1 MEKKP
6 TMEMTI
12 RKGAQSQ
19 TVKLPCDFLTLKVAL
34 YQLDVLKGPE
44 EVTVEDVGA
53 TFQSEDELGQK
64 IVDMLQSMDS
74 LVDVDIALHL
84 VWAAPKPI
92 REALSQMTLEDAVG
106 NIVDIAIQR
115 DALVEQL
122 GEHRACY
129 YFPLTC
135 TIEDEEYDYAPV
147 EGYPGDMLRN
157 MDAIQTAIQR
167 EQAYL
172 IDTMAMHFWTRDP
185 ALTESIQEK
194 LLSCIWDVEVV
205 NDRLYGKVDVVSTE
219 QFAPLEEQAMK
230 DWILGQNSDGLGEGF
245 EQRPI
250 ETEWGDLYVHFW
262 NSGDDYEIVTAEEM
276 KRNQSFD
283 MEMG

>member
-19 TVKLPCDFLTLKVAL
+19 TVKLPCDFLTIKVAL
-34 YQLDVLKGPE
+34 YQMDVLKDPE
-44 EVTVEDVGA
+44 EMTVADVNA
-53 TFQSEDELGQK
+53 TFQSEDELGKK
-64 IVDMLQSMDS
+64 IIALIQPTDS
-74 LVDVDIALHL
+74 LSNVDVAVHQMR
-84 VWAAPKPI
+84 AAPKPV
-92 REALSQMTLEDAVG
+92 REALSQMILTDAVG
-106 NIVDIAIQR
+106 NIQDIAIQR
-115 DALVEQL
+115 DTMVEQL
-122 GEHRACY
+122 GQHRARY

-135 TIEDEEYDYAPV
+135 TIESEETDYTPE
-147 EGYPGDMLRN
+147 EGYPRDLLRN
-157 MDAIQTAIQR
+157 MDAIQTAIQK

-185 ALTESIQEK
+185 ELTESIREK
-194 LLSCIWDVEVV
+194 LLTCIWDVEVV

>member
-1 MEKKP
+1 
-6 TMEMTI
+6 MEMTI
-12 RKGAQSQ
+12 RKGEQSQ
-19 TVKLPCDFLTLKVAL
+19 TVKLPCDFLTIKVAL
-34 YQLDVLKGPE
+34 YQIDVLKDPE
-44 EVTVEDVGA
+44 KVTVEDVNA

-64 IVDMLQSMDS
+64 IIALIQPTDLLSDVDMAVHQMR
-74 LVDVDIALHL
+74 
-84 VWAAPKPI
+84 AAPKPV
-92 REALSQMTLEDAVG
+92 REALSQMILTDAVG
-106 NIVDIAIQR
+106 NIQDIATQR
-115 DALVEQL
+115 DALIEQL
-122 GEHRACY
+122 GQHRACY

-147 EGYPGDMLRN
+147 DGYPGDLLRN
-157 MDAIQTAIQR
+157 MDAIHAAIQK
-167 EQAYL
+167 EQDCL

-194 LLSCIWDVEVV
+194 LLTCVWDVEVV
-205 NDRLYGKVDVVSTE
+205 NDRLYGKVEVLSTVSLNP
-219 QFAPLEEQAMK
+219 AEETAMK

>member
-1 MEKKP
+1 
-6 TMEMTI
+6 MEMTI
-12 RKGAQSQ
+12 RKGEQTE
-19 TVKLPCDFLTLKVAL
+19 TVKLPCDFFTIKVAL
-34 YQLDVLKGPE
+34 YQMDVLKDPD
-44 EVTVEDVGA
+44 EVTVADVNA
-53 TFQSEDELGQK
+53 TFQSGDELGQK
-64 IVDMLQSMDS
+64 IIGMIQPTDS
-74 LVDVDIALHL
+74 LSDVDVAVHQMR
-84 VWAAPKPI
+84 AAPKPV
-92 REALSQMTLEDAVG
+92 REALSQMLITDAVG
-106 NIVDIAIQR
+106 NIQDIAIQR
-115 DALVEQL
+115 DALVEQS
-122 GEHRACY
+122 GQHRECY

-135 TIEDEEYDYAPV
+135 SIEDEEYDYAPV
-147 EGYPGDMLRN
+147 EGYPGDLLRN
-157 MDAIQTAIQR
+157 MDAIQTAIQK

-185 ALTESIQEK
+185 ALTESIREK
-194 LLSCIWDVEVV
+194 LLTCVWDVEVV

-262 NSGDDYEIVTAEEM
+262 NSGDDYEIVTPEEM
-276 KRNQSFD
+276 KMRQSFD

>member
-1 MEKKP
+1 
-6 TMEMTI
+6 MEMTI

-19 TVKLPCDFLTLKVAL
+19 TVRLPCDFLTIKVAL
-34 YQLDVLKGPE
+34 YQMDVLKDPE
-44 EVTVEDVGA
+44 EVTVADVNA
-53 TFQSEDELGQK
+53 TFKSGDELGQK
-64 IVDMLQSMDS
+64 IIDMLQSTDS
-74 LVDVDIALHL
+74 LADVDIALHL
-84 VWAAPKPI
+84 VWATSKPV

-115 DALVEQL
+115 DALIEQL
-122 GEHRACY
+122 GQHRACY

-135 TIEDEEYDYAPV
+135 TIESEETDYMPE
-147 EGYPGDMLRN
+147 EGYPGDLLRN
-157 MDAIQTAIQR
+157 MDAIQSAIQK

-185 ALTESIQEK
+185 VLTQSIQEK
-194 LLSCIWDVEVV
+194 LLTCIWDVEVV

-262 NSGDDYEIVTAEEM
+262 NSGDDYEIVSAEEM
-276 KRNQSFD
+276 TQCFD

>member
-1 MEKKP
+1 
-6 TMEMTI
+6 MEMTI
-12 RKGAQSQ
+12 RKGEQSQ

-34 YQLDVLKGPE
+34 YQIDVLKEPE
-44 EVTVEDVGA
+44 EVTVADVNA

-64 IVDMLQSMDS
+64 IIALIQPMDS
-74 LVDVDIALHL
+74 LSNVDMAVHQ
-84 VWAAPKPI
+84 VRTAPKPV
-92 REALSQMTLEDAVG
+92 REALSQMILTDAVG
-106 NIVDIAIQR
+106 SIRGITIQR

-122 GEHRACY
+122 GQHRARY

-135 TIEDEEYDYAPV
+135 TIESEETDYTPE
-147 EGYPGDMLRN
+147 EGYPGDLLRN
-157 MDAIQTAIQR
+157 MGAIQTAIQK

-194 LLSCIWDVEVV
+194 LLTCVWDVEAV

-250 ETEWGDLYVHFW
+250 ETEYGDLYVHFW
-262 NSGDDYEIVTAEEM
+262 HSGDDYEIVSAEEM
-276 KRNQSFD
+276 TQYFD

>member
-1 MEKKP
+1 
-6 TMEMTI
+6 MEMTI
-12 RKGAQSQ
+12 RKGEQTE
-19 TVKLPCDFLTLKVAL
+19 TVKLPCDFWTIKVAL
-34 YQLDVLKGPE
+34 YQMDVLKDPE
-44 EVTVEDVGA
+44 EVTVADVNA
-53 TFQSEDELGQK
+53 TFQSNDALGQK
-64 IVDMLQSMDS
+64 IIAMIQPTDS
-74 LVDVDIALHL
+74 LSDVDVAVHQMR
-84 VWAAPKPI
+84 AAPKPV
-92 REALSQMTLEDAVG
+92 REALSKMILTNAVG
-106 NIVDIAIQR
+106 NIQDIAIQR

-122 GEHRACY
+122 GQHRACY

-147 EGYPGDMLRN
+147 EGYPGDLLRN
-157 MDAIQTAIQR
+157 MDAIQTAIQK

-185 ALTESIQEK
+185 ALTESIREK
-194 LLSCIWDVEVV
+194 LLTCVWDVEVV
-205 NDRLYGKVDVVSTE
+205 NDRLYGKVEVLST
-219 QFAPLEEQAMK
+219 ASLNPAEETAMK

-276 KRNQSFD
+276 KMRQGFD

>member
-1 MEKKP
+1 MG
-6 TMEMTI
+6 MTI
-12 RKGAQSQ
+12 RKGAQTE
-19 TVKLPCDFLTLKVAL
+19 TVKLPCDFLTIKVAL
-34 YQLDVLKGPE
+34 YQMDVLKGPD
-44 EVTVEDVGA
+44 EVMIADVNA
-53 TFQSEDELGQK
+53 TFQSDDALGQK
-64 IVDMLQSMDS
+64 IIALIQPTDS
-74 LVDVDIALHL
+74 LSDVDVAVHQMR
-84 VWAAPKPI
+84 AAPKPV
-92 REALSQMTLEDAVG
+92 REALSQMILTDVVG
-106 NIVDIAIQR
+106 NIQDIAIQR
-115 DALVEQL
+115 DALIEQI
-122 GEHRACY
+122 GQHRACY

-147 EGYPGDMLRN
+147 EGYPGDLLRN
-157 MDAIQTAIQR
+157 MDAIQTAVQR
-167 EQAYL
+167 EQDYL

-185 ALTESIQEK
+185 VLTESIQEK
-194 LLSCIWDVEVV
+194 LLTCVWDVEVV

-276 KRNQSFD
+276 KRNQSFN